1 MARSLAFAIH
11 SLNPW
16 GGHDRSTLE
25 IARRLSA
32 KIPVE
37 VYSYAIEGTSWKPHR
52 FHQVMPFLRR
62 PAILLFIYFQLA
74 SIYFFRIR
82 PKICRKPLPLVHST
96 GTCSLFMDIVQVQF
110 VNKAWKKKLSEISEA
125 LYQLPGSRG
134 GNLSRRWLRATYQ
147 NFLLK
152 FNCYVEEAVY
162 DSKKIY
168 IAISHSVADELKQN
182 FGIPVEKIR
191 IIHHGVD
198 SKQFFPS
205 PEDRESLRKTL
216 GLSESTV
223 ILLFVGEFERKGL
236 AVTIEA
242 LGKVRHHDFY
252 LMIVGN
258 GQREGFIAQAVD
270 LGIGNKVHFAGH
282 IKNVE
287 QFYRMSDIFVLPT
300 LYEPFG
306 LVVLEAMASGLACV
320 VSRCAGASELIVSGE
335 SGELI
340 NDPENATEVSQL
352 IESLLKDPERRGKMG
367 LLARKSAEL
376 RSWDKVA
383 EEYYELLQPMLVEPD
398 V

>member
-25 IARRLSA
+25 IARRLSL
-32 KIPVE
+32 KTPVE
-37 VYSYAIEGTSWKPHR
+37 VYSYAIEGTSWKPTH
-52 FHQVMPFLRR
+52 FHQVRPFLRR
-62 PAILLFIYFQLA
+62 PAILLFIYFHLA

-82 PKICRKPLPLVHST
+82 PKVSKKHRPLVHST
-96 GTCSLFMDIVQVQF
+96 GTCSLFMDVVQVQF
-110 VNKAWKKKLSEISEA
+110 VNKAWKSKLGELSA
-125 LYQLPGSRG
+125 TLYQLPGSRG
-134 GNLSRRWLRATYQ
+134 VSFAKRWIRSTYQ
-147 NFLLK
+147 NILLK

-168 IAISHSVADELKQN
+168 IAISNSVAAELKQN
-182 FGIPVEKIR
+182 FGIPDENIR
-191 IIHHGVD
+191 VIHHGVD
-198 SKQFFPS
+198 SKQFCPS
-205 PEDRESLRKTL
+205 PKDRQSLRKSL
-216 GLSESTV
+216 GLSESSV
-223 ILLFVGEFERKGL
+223 VLLFVGEFERKGL

-242 LGKVRHHDFY
+242 LAKVAHHDFH

-258 GQREGFIAQAVD
+258 GQREGFVAQATRS
-270 LGIGNKVHFAGH
+270 GIGDKVHFAGH

-287 QFYRMSDIFVLPT
+287 QFYRMADIFILPT

-320 VSRCAGASELIVSGE
+320 VSRCAGASELINEGE
-335 SGELI
+335 SGEII
-340 NDPENATEVSQL
+340 NDPANATEVSHL
-352 IESLLKDPERRGKMG
+352 IENLLKDPQRRVKMG
-367 LLARKSAEL
+367 LAARRAAEL

-383 EEYYELLQPMLVEPD
+383 EEYYDLLKPMLVEPD